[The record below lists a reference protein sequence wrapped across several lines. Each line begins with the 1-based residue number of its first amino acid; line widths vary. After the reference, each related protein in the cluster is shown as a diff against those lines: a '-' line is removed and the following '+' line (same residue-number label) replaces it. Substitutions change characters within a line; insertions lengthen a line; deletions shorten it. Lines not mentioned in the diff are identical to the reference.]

1 MKPKNYG
8 KGGSLKPVPP
18 AKKGLAKLPAEVR
31 NKMGYMMGGGKLDMM
46 YKNGGKSPID
56 PEPKRK
62 LSPMAQKLE
71 KIKNFHKK

>member
-8 KGGSLKPVPP
+8 KGGSLKQVPP

-31 NKMGYMMGGGKLDMM
+31 NKMGYMKGGGKLDMM

-56 PEPKRK
+56 TEPKRK
-62 LSPMAQKLE
+62 LSPHGSEA
-71 KIKNFHKK
+71 